1 MRTRTPAHLKW
12 LLNERAA
19 VAGALRSLAVR
30 EVELL
35 GLLGAVASEREARE
49 RELAALTH
57 ALAYFERE
65 RAARPPGVAPVR
77 AHQGRYGE
85 RGGLGEFLLGLLRA
99 SAPQALD
106 TVTLTERIVEQF
118 GVAFATARERE
129 RFIANSVRPA
139 LRRLQ
144 VKGLVE
150 PLGTMRPGAGARWW
164 RMKSTG
170 LTLQELAATAFAT
183 SPQGDA
189 VCLLTAPFTVAP
201 SLG

>member
-19 VAGALRSLAVR
+19 VAGALRGLAVR
-30 EVELL
+30 EAELQA
-35 GLLGAVASEREARE
+35 LLGAVAREREMRE
-49 RELAALTH
+49 RELAALTR
-57 ALAYFERE
+57 AVAYFEHECAPRQL
-65 RAARPPGVAPVR
+65 GVAPVR

-85 RGGLGEFLLGLLRA
+85 RGGLGEFLLEALRA

-106 TVTLTERIVEQF
+106 TVVLTERIVERF

-144 VKGLVE
+144 AKGLVE
-150 PLGTMRPGAGARWW
+150 PLGRVRAGAGWW
-164 RMKSTG
+164 QVSRRPM
-170 LTLQELAATAFAT
+170 TLRALRDNAQSNLDANDLEKVGAVRGRELDH
-183 SPQGDA
+183 P
-189 VCLLTAPFTVAP
+189 
-201 SLG
+201 

>member
-30 EVELL
+30 EAELQ
-35 GLLGAVASEREARE
+35 GLLGAIAREREIRE

-57 ALAYFERE
+57 AVAYFERE

-106 TVTLTERIVEQF
+106 TVALTERIVERF
-118 GVAFATARERE
+118 GVAFAMARERE

-144 VKGLVE
+144 AKGLVE
-150 PLGTMRPGAGARWW
+150 PLGTTGPRAGARWW
-164 RMKSTG
+164 RMKAG
-170 LTLQELAATAFAT
+170 ELTLQELAATASAT
-183 SPQGDA
+183 SPQGCAINA
-189 VCLLTAPFTVAP
+189 VVGRL
-201 SLG
+201 

>member
-1 MRTRTPAHLKW
+1 VRTRTPAHLKW

-30 EVELL
+30 EAELQ
-35 GLLGAVASEREARE
+35 GLLGAIARQREIRE

-57 ALAYFERE
+57 ALAYFERKC
-65 RAARPPGVAPVR
+65 AARPLGTAPVR

-85 RGGLGEFLLGLLRA
+85 RGGLGEFLLGMLQA

-106 TVTLTERIVEQF
+106 TVTLTERIVERF

-144 VKGLVE
+144 AKGLVE
-150 PLGTMRPGAGARWW
+150 PLGAVRPGAGQW
-164 RMKSTG
+164 RVTHWPM
-170 LTLQELAATAFAT
+170 TL
-183 SPQGDA
+183 G
-189 VCLLTAPFTVAP
+189 
-201 SLG
+201 SLGHGAGLERAAESSPLPLSC